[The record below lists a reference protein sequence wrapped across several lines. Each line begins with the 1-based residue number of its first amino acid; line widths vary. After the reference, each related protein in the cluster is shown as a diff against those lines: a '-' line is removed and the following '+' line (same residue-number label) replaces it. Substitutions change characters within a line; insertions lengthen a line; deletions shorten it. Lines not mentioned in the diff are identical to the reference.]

1 MNTAAGNEVGGTT
14 TTTTIMNT
22 TTGNE
27 TTAVP
32 TDNGYAAPVQEQKKG
47 FPWGIV
53 GLIGLIGLIP
63 RHRRS

>member
-1 MNTAAGNEVGGTT
+1 
-14 TTTTIMNT
+14 MNT